1 LQSLNITIP
10 YKEKVFNLCS
20 EISPV
25 ASKLKAINTLKLN
38 SEREWSATNTDVEG
52 FIYPLK
58 KLNLTKKQS
67 IVLGSGGAARSV
79 IQGLINLKISKISV
93 VSRNKSS
100 LDELIK
106 NFENPVIQNMWNIV
120 HEFNI
125 SLEIIYDLFDG
136 IESDIKQNVKIDT
149 RKDLLIYCYRVA
161 GTVGLMMA
169 KILKVSKKQSLKSA
183 IDLGI
188 AMQLTNISRD
198 VIEDSK
204 KNRSYINGSFEEINS
219 TIKLADTFYK
229 NSFYSIR
236 EIPLSFRF
244 SILVARRIYRKIGYK
259 ILKKKTFENYSK
271 SGKIYVSNFEKV
283 LETILSI
290 YDLIILSLLNKND
303 DQIEHD
309 HLLINKEIN
318 LDERI

>member
-1 LQSLNITIP
+1 MSSKNYLSIYAKSFNWAGFFLPKRTYKNCSYLYDFCRVVDNIADD
-10 YKEKVFNLCS
+10 ED
-20 EISPV
+20 EIE
-25 ASKLKAINTLKLN
+25 I
-38 SEREWSATNTDVEG
+38 
-52 FIYPLK
+52 K
-58 KLNLTKKQS
+58 KIKFQKFVSDFKQ
-67 IVLGSGGAARSV
+67 
-79 IQGLINLKISKISV
+79 
-93 VSRNKSS
+93 
-100 LDELIK
+100 K
-106 NFENPVIQNMWNIV
+106 NFENPVIQNMWNIIN
-120 HEFNI
+120 EFNI

-204 KNRSYINGSFEEINS
+204 KNRSYINGNFEEINS

>member
-1 LQSLNITIP
+1 MSSKNYLSIYAKSFNWAGFFLPKKTYKNCSYLYDFCRVVDNIADD
-10 YKEKVFNLCS
+10 ED
-20 EISPV
+20 EIEI
-25 ASKLKAINTLKLN
+25 KKIKFQK
-38 SEREWSATNTDVEG
+38 
-52 FIYPLK
+52 FISDF
-58 KLNLTKKQS
+58 KQ
-67 IVLGSGGAARSV
+67 
-79 IQGLINLKISKISV
+79 
-93 VSRNKSS
+93 
-100 LDELIK
+100 K
-106 NFENPVIQNMWNIV
+106 NFENPVIQNMWNIIN
-120 HEFNI
+120 EFNI

-204 KNRSYINGSFEEINS
+204 KNRSYINGNFEEINS

>member
-1 LQSLNITIP
+1 MSSKNYLSIYAKSFNWAGFFLPKKTYKNCSYLYDFCRVVDNIADDEGEIEI
-10 YKEKVFNLCS
+10 KKVKFQKFVS
-20 EISPV
+20 
-25 ASKLKAINTLKLN
+25 
-38 SEREWSATNTDVEG
+38 D
-52 FIYPLK
+52 F
-58 KLNLTKKQS
+58 KQ
-67 IVLGSGGAARSV
+67 
-79 IQGLINLKISKISV
+79 
-93 VSRNKSS
+93 
-100 LDELIK
+100 K
-106 NFENPVIQNMWNIV
+106 NFDNPVIQNMWNII

-169 KILKVSKKQSLKSA
+169 KILNVSKKQSLKSA

-204 KNRSYINGSFEEINS
+204 KNRSYINGNFEEINS